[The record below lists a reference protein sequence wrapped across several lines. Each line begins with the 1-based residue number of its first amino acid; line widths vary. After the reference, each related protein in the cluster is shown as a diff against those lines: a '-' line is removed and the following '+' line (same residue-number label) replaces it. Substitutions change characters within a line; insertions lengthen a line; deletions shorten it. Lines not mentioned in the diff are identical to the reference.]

1 LGKKGYRPKQ
11 AHVMAIA
18 RRHRADKFVKMTH
31 QLLAIIGNL
40 IRNDY
45 SPQHISD
52 ALKRNHR
59 IRISHETIYQHILSD
74 KTTGGILY
82 QHLRGSNRIRKKR
95 YGSQSL
101 RGQIPGRV
109 SIDQR
114 PAIVD
119 AKKRI
124 GDWEIDTLIGK
135 NHKSVLLTAVERKS
149 KFT

>member
-1 LGKKGYRPKQ
+1 
-11 AHVMAIA
+11 MAQKI
-18 RRHRADKFVKMTH
+18 
-31 QLLAIIGNL
+31 
-40 IRNDY
+40 
-45 SPQHISD
+45 
-52 ALKRNHR
+52 
-59 IRISHETIYQHILSD
+59 
-74 KTTGGILY
+74 
-82 QHLRGSNRIRKKR
+82 
-95 YGSQSL
+95 L

-149 KFT
+149 KFTLIKKVPNKKADMIADATVNLFEPYQKNWQRNPLL